1 MFQPYVRG
9 RGVVAAGLGLGL
21 ATVKRLAE
29 SHGGSFGVRSSP
41 GAGSTFWFE
50 IPAAHRAG
58 AEDPG

>member
-50 IPAAHRAG
+50 IPGAHRAG
-58 AEDPG
+58 AEPPG